1 MGRYNGNAT
10 AVHDLVRETEV
21 HRDVY
26 IDQEVFDLEMQH
38 LFANTWIYV
47 GHDSQVPNAGDYYQ
61 HDDRHSSRSSL
72 SATPTAWCTS
82 FTTGARTR
90 VRASPSTPAA
100 IPENSSA
107 APITPGRSRPTARCS
122 RSRCARATRTRAW
135 KQSHARLRGSSPVRH
150 VKELSRLR
158 IRQDERRRAGLRG
171 IFRRKSFLNRQ
182 HGRSLAGWT
191 AGSGRRRVAPHFQLQ
206 LENAGRKPDRHLP
219 SDGRS

>member
-47 GHDSQVPNAGDYYQ
+47 GHDSQVPNAGDYF
-61 HDDRHSSRSSL
+61 S
-72 SATPTAWCTS
+72 TTIGTAAGPDCPPHRRR
-82 FTTGARTR
+82 GARPLQP
-90 VRASPSTPAA
+90 VPAQGYA
-100 IPENSSA
+100 HHHRHLRQCRKILPLPLSRLVVQDRRLA
-107 APITPGRSRPTARCS
+107 ARDPVAQGLREHGPGAKPRRQGDGPRPPCQ
-122 RSRCARATRTRAW
+122 
-135 KQSHARLRGSSPVRH
+135 K
-150 VKELSRLR
+150 LSRLR

-171 IFRRKSFLNRQ
+171 IFRRKSFHNRQ

-191 AGSGRRRVAPHFQLQ
+191 AGSGRRRVAPHSQLQ